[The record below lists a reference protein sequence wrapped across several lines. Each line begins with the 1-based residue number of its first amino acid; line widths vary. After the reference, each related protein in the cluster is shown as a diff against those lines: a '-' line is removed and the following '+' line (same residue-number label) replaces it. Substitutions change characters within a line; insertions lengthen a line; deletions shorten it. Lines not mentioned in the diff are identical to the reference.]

1 MVLLYKGYGM
11 GVKNNDLIRSVNSI
25 VKGFPR
31 IEIKGKTEILIENH
45 NGVLMLDN
53 DIVRLKTKLGILNI
67 YGEEFSLLFMSG
79 NTLVIGGEFKSL
91 EYEGGSIK

>member
-1 MVLLYKGYGM
+1 MNI
-11 GVKNNDLIRSVNSI
+11 KNNDLVSSVNNI
-25 VKGFPR
+25 IRGLPR

-45 NGVLMLDN
+45 NGILMLDN

-67 YGEEFSLLFMSG
+67 YGEKFSLLFMSG

-91 EYEGGSIK
+91 EYEGESVK